1 MTNEEK
7 AKSLWYHFCTEKSC
21 EGHSNCVS
29 CPKSQVHPQLVEIAE
44 WKEEQMIDWFR
55 KNINKPFTE
64 GGYITYKPIKGLHE
78 DVEVYCAF
86 ERLVED
92 FKKAMKE

>member
-1 MTNEEK
+1 
-7 AKSLWYHFCTEKSC
+7 
-21 EGHSNCVS
+21 
-29 CPKSQVHPQLVEIAE
+29 
-44 WKEEQMIDWFR
+44 MIDWFR

>member
-1 MTNEEK
+1 MNPNHYKVQRERGAFEM
-7 AKSLWYHFCTEKSC
+7 
-21 EGHSNCVS
+21 
-29 CPKSQVHPQLVEIAE
+29 AE

>member
-7 AKSLWYHFCTEKSC
+7 INEIGNSKPINWISDEDLCTYQQGLRRGAFEM
-21 EGHSNCVS
+21 
-29 CPKSQVHPQLVEIAE
+29 AE